1 MQMANDNVDLKLIM
15 NLINRISREVG
26 LSSRS
31 PRRPPA
37 PAGMRYLTPSEVAA
51 RNAEKAAAQAKIAS
65 ADAELRSEII
75 DDIGPGCIESCQFAA
90 NLTNTTAKMLA
101 EGKKY
106 GVL

>member
-31 PRRPPA
+31 RRPPA
-37 PAGMRYLTPSEVAA
+37 PAGMRYLT
-51 RNAEKAAAQAKIAS
+51 QAKIAS

-75 DDIGPGCIESCQFAA
+75 DEMVAAGIARHVAA
-90 NLTNTTAKMLA
+90 NLTNTTTKMLA